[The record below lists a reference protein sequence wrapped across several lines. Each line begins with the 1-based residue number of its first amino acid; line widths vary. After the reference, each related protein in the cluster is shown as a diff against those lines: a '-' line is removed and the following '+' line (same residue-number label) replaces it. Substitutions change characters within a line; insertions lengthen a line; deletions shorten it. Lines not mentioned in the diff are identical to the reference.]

1 MSCFGAVE
9 RLLRLVLKTAGVLLV
24 MVRAMLLVVRVGVVR
39 RRDAMRRRGR
49 CGARSIGASALRL
62 GAQPGVIV
70 G

>member
-1 MSCFGAVE
+1 MSCFGVAK
-9 RLLRLVLKTAGVLLV
+9 RALCLVLKAAGVLLV

-49 CGARSIGASALRL
+49 CGARFIGASALRL

>member
-1 MSCFGAVE
+1 MSCFGTVE
-9 RLLRLVLKTAGVLLV
+9 RLLCLVLKAAGLLLA
-24 MVRAMLLVVRVGVVR
+24 MVRATLLVVRVGVVR

-49 CGARSIGASALRL
+49 CGAKFFGASALRL

>member
-1 MSCFGAVE
+1 MSCFGTVD
-9 RLLRLVLKTAGVLLV
+9 RLLCLVLKAAGLLLA
-24 MVRAMLLVVRVGVVR
+24 MVRATLLVVRVGVVR

-49 CGARSIGASALRL
+49 CGARFLGASALRL